1 MKFAR
6 LFSSAAASVSANLTS
21 TDASPLKNN
30 QDENLQSPVS
40 LEFGLYLK
48 LKCTDCAVISSLI
61 IVDNNLQCTMQ

>member
-21 TDASPLKNN
+21 TDASPLKHD

-48 LKCTDCAVISSLI
+48 LKCTVPTVL
-61 IVDNNLQCTMQ
+61 